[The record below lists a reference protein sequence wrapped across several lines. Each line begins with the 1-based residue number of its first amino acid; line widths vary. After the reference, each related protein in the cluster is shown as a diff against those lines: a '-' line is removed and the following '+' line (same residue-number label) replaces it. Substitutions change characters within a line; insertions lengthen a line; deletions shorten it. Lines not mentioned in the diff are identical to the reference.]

1 MIASPRSPLRKPGT
15 RCSVWMSATG
25 TTPPI
30 GPGTTEPA
38 PQRIATALLVDYAG
52 VMTRPI
58 RECHRAWC
66 DVEGVDGAALDE
78 ALRSWSSCTGAE
90 RSPLCLV
97 ETGAMPRWDFE
108 RELAG
113 QLRRASGTWVEAEG
127 LVDRMLAFFDPD
139 PEMHSLVQRARTSG
153 VRTGLVSNSWGS
165 TQPWDD
171 LRELFDTVV
180 VSCAVGARKPELP
193 IYEIAAA
200 RLDIPPAH
208 CVFVDD
214 FARNID
220 GAVATGMTGVHHLTV
235 ATTRRKLRRLFG
247 DHL

>member
-66 DVEGVDGAALDE
+66 DVERVDGAALDE

-180 VSCAVGARKPELP
+180 VSCAVGARKPERP
-193 IYEIAAA
+193 I
-200 RLDIPPAH
+200 L
-208 CVFVDD
+208 
-214 FARNID
+214 RNCC
-220 GAVATGMTGVHHLTV
+220 GSPGHTASPL
-235 ATTRRKLRRLFG
+235 RLRRRLCPEHRRRG
-247 DHL
+247 RDWDDRSPPPHRCYYAPQAPKALW